1 MTVTIV
7 NPVLSMDDKIRELT
21 ALLNL
26 YDNAIEKQK
35 TLIRKI
41 SKGLVKYTQV
51 SDNVLSALAQGELKL
66 LERKKSE
73 LEESIDEFKS
83 AKDRSIAN
91 SDI

>member
-1 MTVTIV
+1 MTVTIA